1 MHCKMIYIYIYIHTH
16 RVEYATV
23 KTMGE
28 VRFNPTSL
36 NKREQTIPLNY
47 KS

>member
-1 MHCKMIYIYIYIHTH
+1 MIYIYIYIYTH

-23 KTMGE
+23 KTMGK